1 MTEEF
6 LHYIWKYRLFD
17 SYNLT
22 TISGEKISVI
32 KTGDHNTDSGPDFF
46 DARIKIDKTL
56 WAGNVEIHIN
66 SSSWKK
72 HNHQEDNAYNNVI
85 LHVVYNDDAIA
96 KNANGLSIPTLV
108 LKDKFDK
115 KLYHRYNE
123 FIENKAWIP
132 CENQISGADEF
143 VKKNWLERLAAERLE
158 RKSKII
164 LDDLKLYN
172 NDWSEVFYIH
182 LAKNFGLKI
191 NSEPFTLLAKSLP
204 FSLLSKHKD
213 NQQQMEALLLGQAG
227 FLHEE
232 VDSSTNIHSKEK
244 EKSALKAES
253 SKVPPNGAAGK
264 MPGGHLSQLVHRQ
277 RVFERDSTNEEGA
290 YYFFSL
296 KKEYDFLKKKYSLEP
311 MDVYLWKFLRMRP
324 IAFPTI
330 RISQFAMLLYKS
342 DSLFSKITEARTIE
356 QLLQLF
362 NVNATEYWNTHY
374 TLGKS
379 SPKKIKRLGKDT
391 IYSIIINTVIPFLF
405 LYGKQ
410 KANSEYTERALKF
423 LETLPSEKN
432 SILVHFKKLDFKN
445 NSALEGQSL
454 LEMKNE
460 YCSGKKCLNCSIGN
474 YLLRL

>member
-96 KNANGLSIPTLV
+96 KNANGLSIPTLI

-115 KLYHRYNE
+115 KLYQRYNE
-123 FIENKAWIP
+123 FLENKAWIP
-132 CENQISGADEF
+132 CENQIAEVDEF

-204 FSLLSKHKD
+204 LSILSKHKD
-213 NQQQMEALLLGQAG
+213 NYQQMEALLFGQAG
-227 FLHEE
+227 FLHEQA
-232 VDSSTNIHSKEK
+232 DSST
-244 EKSALKAES
+244 
-253 SKVPPNGAAGK
+253 
-264 MPGGHLSQLVHRQ
+264 
-277 RVFERDSTNEEGA
+277 
-290 YYFFSL
+290 YFISL

-311 MDVYLWKFLRMRP
+311 LDVYLWKFLRMRP

-405 LYGKQ
+405 IYGKQ
-410 KANSEYTERALKF
+410 KANSEFKERALKF
-423 LETLPSEKN
+423 LESLPSEKN
-432 SILVHFKKLDFKN
+432 SILAHFEKLDFKN

>member
-132 CENQISGADEF
+132 CENQIAEVDEF

-191 NSEPFTLLAKSLP
+191 NAEPFTLLAKSLP
-204 FSLLSKHKD
+204 FSILSKHKD
-213 NQQQMEALLLGQAG
+213 NLQQMEALLFGQAG
-227 FLHEE
+227 FLHDEA
-232 VDSSTNIHSKEK
+232 DAS
-244 EKSALKAES
+244 
-253 SKVPPNGAAGK
+253 PNL
-264 MPGGHLSQLVHRQ
+264 H
-277 RVFERDSTNEEGA
+277 NEEGA
-290 YYFFSL
+290 YYYFYL
-296 KKEYDFLKKKYSLEP
+296 KKEYGFLKKKYSLEP